1 VPITSPSKDKGLIS
15 LLESKRKKTNRRRI
29 KIKEAM

>member
-15 LLESKRKKTNRRRI
+15 LLESKRKKTNKKRT
-29 KIKEAM
+29 KMKEAM